1 MTQSICNDYFCTN
14 DKGDVL
20 EVGVRG
26 QWTIKNISEI
36 EKLLETINNTGKK
49 VTICF
54 QCDGLKNIDT
64 SGAWVL
70 YKKYKSFTD
79 KGLETEFKGF
89 QEKHFRIVTAVLE
102 TPKGHCPSE
111 KFDVSFTEGLIRLGK
126 LFCTGMYHINQALTF
141 LGRLFLTMGGSLIR
155 PKRLRFTSIVRH
167 IHETGI
173 NAIPIVAMIAFLF
186 SIVLSYQ
193 GAIQLR
199 QFGADVFM
207 VNLTSVS
214 VLREIAVL
222 MTAILVAGRSGSAYA
237 AELGVMKIR
246 EEVDA
251 LETMGADIFEML
263 IVPRVLALVIALPL
277 LTVLANVIGLAGG
290 GLMAYMLIDMPPPL
304 YMERLFEAVTV
315 NDFLVGLIKAPVF
328 AFLIATVGTF
338 RGLQV
343 SGAADSIGKYT
354 TLAVVQSI
362 FLIIVADAFF
372 TILFER
378 IGM

>member
-1 MTQSICNDYFCTN
+1 MTQILCNDYFCTK
-14 DKGDVL
+14 DKGDFL

-26 QWTIKNISEI
+26 QWTIKNVSKI
-36 EKLLETINNTGKK
+36 EKLLNTIDDIGQDK
-49 VTICF
+49 TICF

-70 YKKYKSFTD
+70 YKKYKSFAD
-79 KGLETEFKGF
+79 QGLQSEFKGF

-102 TPKGHCPSE
+102 SPKGHCPKE
-111 KFDVSFTEGLIRLGK
+111 KFGVSLTEGLIKLGK
-126 LFCTGMYHINQALTF
+126 LFFKGCHHLGQALSF
-141 LGRLFLTMGGSLIR
+141 LGQLFVTMGKAFVR

-167 IHETGI
+167 VHETGI

-193 GAIQLR
+193 GAVQLR
-199 QFGADVFM
+199 QFGAEVFM

-214 VLREIAVL
+214 VLREVAVL
-222 MTAILVAGRSGSAYA
+222 MTAILVAGRTGSAYA

-263 IVPRVLALVIALPL
+263 IVPRVLALIIALPL
-277 LTVLANVIGLAGG
+277 LVVIANIIGLTGG
-290 GLMAYMLIDMPPPL
+290 GLMAYTLIDMPPTM
-304 YMERLFEAVTV
+304 YMERLLDAVTI
-315 NDFLVGLIKAPVF
+315 NDFLVGLVKAPVF

-343 SGAADSIGKYT
+343 TGAADSIGKYT
-354 TLAVVQSI
+354 TFAVVQSI

-372 TILFER
+372 TIIFER
-378 IGM
+378 IGV